1 MIESHKMLR
10 RFALASLLLLCV
22 TAMLCGA
29 ALVDSNTRF
38 LSLGEPGRQVGF
50 ALDRETTTLRWD
62 GQAVVLPPLAPS
74 LQWLRLAPAPAGS
87 LVMIGETMW
96 QAWGERPS

>member
-1 MIESHKMLR
+1 MIETPKLLK

-29 ALVDSNTRF
+29 ALVDTNTRY
-38 LSLGEPGRQVGF
+38 LSLGDPGRQVGI

-62 GQAVVLPPLAPS
+62 TRTVTLPPLDPAIR
-74 LQWLRLAPAPAGS
+74 WARLAPAPAGC
-87 LVMIGETMW
+87 LVNLGEAIW
-96 QAWGERPS
+96 QAMG

>member
-1 MIESHKMLR
+1 MTETQKLLK

-29 ALVDSNTRF
+29 ALVDTNTRY
-38 LSLGEPGRQVGF
+38 LSLGDPGRQVGV

-62 GQAVVLPPLAPS
+62 THTVSLPPI
-74 LQWLRLAPAPAGS
+74 APAIQWARLTPAPVGC
-87 LVMIGETMW
+87 LVAVGEAIW
-96 QAWGERPS
+96 LAVG

>member
-1 MIESHKMLR
+1 MTEAQRLLK

-29 ALVDSNTRF
+29 ALVDTNTRW
-38 LSLGEPGRQVGF
+38 LSLGDPGRQVGI

-62 GQAVVLPPLAPS
+62 TRTVELPPLAPVA
-74 LQWLRLAPAPAGS
+74 QWARFAPAPAGC
-87 LVMIGETMW
+87 LVNIYFMFR
-96 QAWGERPS
+96 AAC

>member
-1 MIESHKMLR
+1 MTETQKLLK

-38 LSLGEPGRQVGF
+38 LSLGDPGRQVGF
-50 ALDRETTTLRWD
+50 ALDKQTVTLRWD
-62 GQAVVLPPLAPS
+62 ANNIALPPVTSVLRWA
-74 LQWLRLAPAPAGS
+74 RLAPAPAGG
-87 LVMIGETMW
+87 LAAIAEAV
-96 QAWGERPS
+96 WGIVN